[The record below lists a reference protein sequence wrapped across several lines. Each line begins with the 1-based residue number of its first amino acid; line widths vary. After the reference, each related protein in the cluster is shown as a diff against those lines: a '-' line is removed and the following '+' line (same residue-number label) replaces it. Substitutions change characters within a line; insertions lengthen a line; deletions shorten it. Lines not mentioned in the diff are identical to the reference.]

1 MTVHYISPYAVDK
14 NIGRA
19 YNEACALI
27 PAGDWICIIDQDVM
41 FLEPH
46 TKTLIHNIAAK
57 GEWDLLGCM
66 TNRLGT
72 PFQLWNGEIS
82 DNPDIS
88 YHMGVAAML
97 SKVNRDY
104 VRPQGQ
110 TVAGML
116 MLFPKILWNYVKFT
130 ERTPSFDVIFTDQ
143 VRRRG
148 GRIGLMTGVYVFH
161 LYRFGQKNPGSQI
174 KHLLP

>member
-27 PAGDWICIIDQDVM
+27 PDGDWVCITDQDVM

-46 TKTLIHNIAAK
+46 TKTIIHNIAAK
-57 GEWDLLGCM
+57 GEWDLLGCR

-72 PFQLWNGEIS
+72 PYQLLEGALSE
-82 DNPDIS
+82 NPDVH
-88 YHMGVAAML
+88 YHMALARGTRVL
-97 SKVNRDY
+97 NGDFVQEY
-104 VRPQGQ
+104 QH

-116 MLFPKILWNYVKFT
+116 MLFPKKLWNYVKFA
-130 ERTPSFDVIFTDQ
+130 EKTPSFDVIFTDQ
-143 VRRRG
+143 VRRHG
-148 GRIGLMTGVYVFH
+148 GRIGLMMGVYVFH
-161 LYRFGQKNPGSQI
+161 LYRFGQENPGQQI